1 MSTAVL
7 DRSPPNFLKGL
18 DSKKLFCPPLFVGVW
33 FLLCLVACSCVPFL
47 CCVLSSVDVGPVDVT
62 CDGQVL
68 LSCDLLTGLVT
79 DGVFFV
85 SFLENL
91 FVPWLR
97 VVCGLFFEF

>member
-1 MSTAVL
+1 M
-7 DRSPPNFLKGL
+7 
-18 DSKKLFCPPLFVGVW
+18 
-33 FLLCLVACSCVPFL
+33 CSCVPFL
-47 CCVLSSVDVGPVDVT
+47 CWVLSSVDVGPVDVT

>member
-1 MSTAVL
+1 M
-7 DRSPPNFLKGL
+7 
-18 DSKKLFCPPLFVGVW
+18 
-33 FLLCLVACSCVPFL
+33 PFL

-97 VVCGLFFEF
+97 VVWRDHKDRGGPEAGNLQQQFKNSENFAFIFQIRKQQETRKN